1 MEYTKKGVS
10 FIQLDILSII
20 SISIIVFIIQ
30 NILHEFFGHGGATLL
45 VGGKLISLTTAYLE
59 SDLESVS
66 GLGRRI
72 VAAAGPIVNIVIGL
86 LFWIILK
93 RNNGKNGGFT
103 FFLWLSMTVNLLT
116 GTGYFLF
123 SGVSG
128 IGDWINVIN
137 GFGSIWTWRIIMI
150 ITGIFLYL
158 LTIFLSLKELN
169 LLIGADDS
177 DRHKRALRLSLI
189 PYLSGSIATTIGAFL
204 NPVSIL
210 FVFTSAASTFG
221 GTSGLAWMTQLY
233 STKLFSKIGNKPI
246 TIKRNWLWVLFAFIL
261 LSGHIIFL
269 GPGIKF

>member
-1 MEYTKKGVS
+1 MEKAKKNSV

-30 NILHEFFGHGGATLL
+30 NILHEFVGHGGATLL
-45 VGGKLISLTTAYLE
+45 VGGKLVSLTTAYLE

-72 VAAAGPIVNIVIGL
+72 VAAAGPIVNIAIGL
-86 LFWIILK
+86 LFWLILK
-93 RNNGKNGGFT
+93 RNNAKKGGYI

-128 IGDWINVIN
+128 IGDWINVIS
-137 GFGSIWTWRIIMI
+137 GFGSIWIWRIIMI
-150 ITGIFLYL
+150 IAGIFLYL
-158 LTIFLSLKELN
+158 LTIFLSLRELN
-169 LLIGADDS
+169 LLIGNDS
-177 DRHKRALRLSLI
+177 VRHKRALRLSLI

-204 NPVSIL
+204 NPVSVL
-210 FVFTSAASTFG
+210 FVLTSAASTFG

-233 STKLFSKIGNKPI
+233 STKLFPKIDNQPV
-246 TIKRNWLWVLFAFIL
+246 TIKRNWLWVLVAMSL
-261 LSGHIIFL
+261 LLGHVFVL